1 MAQQNEIPAAD
12 PAAVLEFLQRTRP
25 FKDLEPTLLKE
36 ISGKFIQDF
45 YPRGT
50 TILEQGFSEVTH
62 FHLVTRG
69 GVKIQHTDPDGSVR
83 LVDFVGER
91 GYFGALGI
99 IKQSNANHTVQ
110 AEEDTF
116 CYLLEREMFLRLV
129 QTYPAFAQYYLDRLS
144 ADVVG
149 AAYAEMRDQKRIQ
162 PNPRGLYL
170 FTARVKDV
178 VARPAEVISGDETV
192 KAAAR
197 KMTDLSL
204 GSLLVTDQSGKVIG
218 IVTDNDLR
226 TKVVAIGLDYDSSV
240 ASVASSPVKS
250 VPETAP
256 AFDALLQ
263 MMNQQVH
270 HLAVER
276 DGDLVG
282 MITAHD
288 IMIQQGTS
296 PISLFREIVSQ
307 RKIEGLY
314 SLGEKVPLVVATLLQ
329 EGGKAQDITRMVA
342 VLNDH
347 IVTRVLA
354 LLEEEIGPAPYRW
367 CWLMLGSEGRREQ
380 TFATDQDNAL
390 LYENPP
396 DDWERIKTAKLYFRR
411 LGNEAVKHLEACGYA
426 LCRGKMMASTPN
438 WRKPSKVWQGYFD
451 ADDISPEPQAVLHA
465 TIFFDFRAGYG
476 SFSLGERLRDYVS
489 EVASKRGIFLMHL
502 AKDCLTGR
510 APLTFFREFV
520 VEKDG
525 QHKNRL
531 DLKTRGLVPF
541 VDFARVMA
549 LKYNIKETNTLA
561 RLKALADGEHLP
573 RGFHAEVREAYEFQ
587 MHVRLVHQLRRLL
600 AGLSPD
606 NYIDPVDLTDNE
618 RQTLKEAFGVIT
630 RIQGFLKEEIRI
642 VE

>member
-1 MAQQNEIPAAD
+1 MVQQNEMPAAD
-12 PAAVLEFLQRTRP
+12 PAAVLEFLGRTLP
-25 FKDLEPTLLKE
+25 FKDLESTVLKE
-36 ISGKFIQDF
+36 ISGKFTQDF

-50 TILEQGFSEVTH
+50 IILEQGVSEVTH
-62 FHLVTRG
+62 FHFVTRG
-69 GVKIQHTDPDGSVR
+69 GVKIQHIDPDGSVR

-91 GYFGALGI
+91 GYFGALAI
-99 IKQSNANHTVQ
+99 IKQSRANHTVQ

-116 CYLLEREMFLRLV
+116 CYLLEREVFLRLV
-129 QTYPAFAQYYLDRLS
+129 QSYPAFAQYYLDRFS

-149 AAYAEMRDQKRIQ
+149 AAYAEMRDQNRIQ
-162 PNPRGLYL
+162 PNRRGLYL

-178 VARPAEVISGDETV
+178 VKRRVEVINGDESV
-192 KAAAR
+192 KVAAR

-204 GSLLVTDQSGKVIG
+204 GSLLVIDQSGKVVG

-226 TKVVAIGLDYDSSV
+226 TKVVAQGLDYGSSV
-240 ASVASSPVKS
+240 ASIASSPVNS
-250 VPETAP
+250 VPETAL

-270 HLAVER
+270 HLAVEQ

-307 RKIEGLY
+307 RTIEGLY
-314 SLGEKVPLVVATLLQ
+314 SLGEKVPLVVSTLVQ

-347 IVTRVLA
+347 IVTRVLV

-390 LYENPP
+390 LYETPP
-396 DDWERIKTAKLYFRR
+396 EDWERIKTGKLYFRR

-426 LCRGKMMASTPN
+426 LCKGKMMASTPN

-451 ADDISPEPQAVLHA
+451 RWMTSPEPQAVLHA

-476 SFSLGERLRDYVS
+476 SFSLGEHLRDYVS
-489 EVASKRGIFLMHL
+489 AVAPRRGIFLMHL
-502 AKDCLTGR
+502 AKDCLLGK

-549 LKYNIKETNTLA
+549 LKYGVKETNTLA
-561 RLKALADGEHLP
+561 RLKALADGEHIP

-600 AGLSPD
+600 VGLKPD
-606 NYIDPVDLTDNE
+606 NYIDPVDLTDTE
-618 RQTLKEAFGVIT
+618 RQTLKEAFGVIN
-630 RIQGFLKEEIRI
+630 RIQGFLKEEISI

>member
-1 MAQQNEIPAAD
+1 MKEQNNIPAAD
-12 PAAVLEFLQRTRP
+12 SAAVREFLGRTRP
-25 FKDLEPTLLKE
+25 FKDLEPSVLE
-36 ISGKFIQDF
+36 DISGKFTQDF

-50 TILEQGFSEVTH
+50 IILEQNVSEVLH
-62 FHLVTRG
+62 FRLVTRG
-69 GVKIQHTDPDGSVR
+69 GVKIYHTESDGSVR

-99 IKQSNANHTVQ
+99 IKQSKANHTVR

-116 CYLLEREMFLRLV
+116 CYLLEREVFLRLV
-129 QTYPAFAQYYLDRLS
+129 HGYPAFAQYYLDRFS

-149 AAYAEMRDQKRIQ
+149 AAYAEIRDQRKVQSDR
-162 PNPRGLYL
+162 RGLYL

-178 VARPAEVISGDETV
+178 VKRPVEKIGGDETV

-204 GSLLVTDQSGKVIG
+204 GSLLVTDQFGKAMG

-226 TKVVAIGLDYDSSV
+226 TKVVAQGLDYSTSV
-240 ASVASSPVKS
+240 ASIASSPIKS
-250 VPETAP
+250 LPETAL

-263 MMNQQVH
+263 MMNQNVH
-270 HLAVER
+270 HLAVDR
-276 DGDLVG
+276 DGKLVG

-296 PISLFREIVSQ
+296 PISLFKEIASQ

-314 SLGEKVPLVVATLLQ
+314 SLGEKVPLVVATLIQ

-347 IVTRVLA
+347 IVTRVLS
-354 LLEEEIGPAPYRW
+354 LLEEEIGPAPYPW

-390 LYENPP
+390 LYDNPP
-396 DDWERIKTAKLYFRR
+396 DDWERIKRAKLYFRR
-411 LGNEAVKHLEACGYA
+411 FGNEAINHLEACGYA
-426 LCRGKMMASTPN
+426 LCKGKMMASTPN
-438 WRKPSKVWQGYFD
+438 WRKPAKVWRGYFD
-451 ADDISPEPQAVLHA
+451 RWMTAPQPQAVLHA
-465 TIFFDFRAGYG
+465 TIFFDFRPGYG
-476 SFSLGERLRDYVS
+476 SFSLGESLRDFVA
-489 EVASKRGIFLMHL
+489 EVAPRRGIFLMHL
-502 AKDCLTGR
+502 AKDCLTGK

-525 QHKNRL
+525 RHKNRL

-549 LKYNIKETNTLA
+549 LKYGVKETNTLE
-561 RLKALADGEHLP
+561 RLKALADNEFIP
-573 RGFHAEVREAYEFQ
+573 REFHSEVREAYEFQ

-600 AGLSPD
+600 AGLKPD
-606 NYIDPVDLTDNE
+606 NYIDPVDLSDSE
-618 RQTLKEAFGVIT
+618 RQTLKDAFGVIN
-630 RIQGFLKEEIRI
+630 RIQGFLREEIKI